1 MSRWYCKKVCVNR
14 RVAEPLRPS
23 LALGHLP
30 CEGRLFARAS
40 PAGKAPRNAGSWP
53 SLRGLRGSG
62 TLPCS
67 RSKIQRLR
75 QLAQGFAVSQF
86 LQGYGIILGV
96 FCGAKFHTAVT
107 DFHIQNCAAHDRS
120 ALRNQESAIA
130 APLFRQLPQWSN
142 LLRHDTLRM
151 TKFVCSA
158 VPLPFAGSTRPQ
170 AAGPACKEENHGKK
184 RNRWSVRRPHLGH
197 QRKPGR
203 RV

>member
-1 MSRWYCKKVCVNR
+1 MPGPRPTHKQVSPTKLRAAYMR
-14 RVAEPLRPS
+14 PLQAVKNPTPS
-23 LALGHLP
+23 ST
-30 CEGRLFARAS
+30 CTRFCRFAIFA
-40 PAGKAPRNAGSWP
+40 KFRNHS
-53 SLRGLRGSG
+53 
-62 TLPCS
+62 CS
-67 RSKIQRLR
+67 
-75 QLAQGFAVSQF
+75 F
-86 LQGYGIILGV
+86 LQRKIPYRG
-96 FCGAKFHTAVT
+96 T

-120 ALRNQESAIA
+120 ALRNRESAIA

-158 VPLPFAGSTRPQ
+158 VPLPSAGSTHPQ

-203 RV
+203 RI